1 MANIVAIV
9 GRPNVGKSTLFNR
22 LTETRQAIV
31 DEVAGVTR
39 DRHYGKSEWNG
50 VEFSLIDTGGYI
62 KGSDDAFESEIRKQV
77 TVAIEESSALIFV
90 VDITDGITD
99 FDREVSNIIRKS
111 NKKVIVVANKADNHE
126 LSNYAAEFYKFGLG
140 EIYAISAISG
150 AGTGDM
156 LDALVELLPKDEGA
170 INQIDLPKIAIVG
183 RPNVGKSSLT
193 NALLGE
199 ERTIVTDIAGTTR
212 DTINTRYNKFGHD
225 FWLIDTAGMRK
236 KAKVHEDL
244 EFYSVMR
251 TINAIENSDV
261 CLLMI
266 DAQNGLE
273 AQDLSILTLIEKNR
287 KGVAIIINKW
297 DLIEKDTKTADAFEK
312 AMREKIAPF
321 RDIPILFISVKDKQR
336 IMKAVDVAMYVY
348 QNKTKHIPTRQL
360 NDFLLPLIEAYP
372 PPSIKGKDI
381 KIKYTTQLKG
391 EALFILYCNLP
402 QYVQENYKRFI
413 ENKLR
418 EQFDFCGVPMV
429 ISIRKKV

>member
-39 DRHYGKSEWNG
+39 DRHYGKAEWNG

-99 FDREVSNIIRKS
+99 FDREVANIIRKS
-111 NKKVIVVANKADNHE
+111 NKPVIVVANKADNHE
-126 LSNYAAEFYKFGLG
+126 LSNYAAEFYKFGIG

-156 LDALVELLPKDEGA
+156 LDALVKLLPKDEGA
-170 INQIDLPKIAIVG
+170 INQINLPKIAIVG

-199 ERTIVTDIAGTTR
+199 ERTIVTAIAGTTR

-236 KAKVHEDL
+236 KAKVYEDL

-266 DAQNGLE
+266 DAQSGLE

-297 DLIEKDTKTADAFEK
+297 DLIEKDTKTADVFEK
-312 AMREKIAPF
+312 TMREKIAPF
-321 RDIPILFISVKDKQR
+321 RDIPIIFISVKDKQR

>member
-99 FDREVSNIIRKS
+99 FDREVANIIRKS
-111 NKKVIVVANKADNHE
+111 NKQVIVVANKADNHE

-156 LDALVELLPKDEGA
+156 LDALIELLPKDEGA
-170 INQIDLPKIAIVG
+170 INQVQLPKIAIVG

-266 DAQNGLE
+266 DAQSGLE
-273 AQDLSILTLIEKNR
+273 AQDLSIL
-287 KGVAIIINKW
+287 
-297 DLIEKDTKTADAFEK
+297 
-312 AMREKIAPF
+312 
-321 RDIPILFISVKDKQR
+321 
-336 IMKAVDVAMYVY
+336 
-348 QNKTKHIPTRQL
+348 
-360 NDFLLPLIEAYP
+360 
-372 PPSIKGKDI
+372 
-381 KIKYTTQLKG
+381 
-391 EALFILYCNLP
+391 
-402 QYVQENYKRFI
+402 
-413 ENKLR
+413 
-418 EQFDFCGVPMV
+418 
-429 ISIRKKV
+429 